1 MKKLNLKKI
10 SETAK
15 KIASW
20 CNVRKRIDEHN
31 YKLYSQAIDEAE
43 HDFDILYHAVKG
55 KIFDGEFLGDIA
67 SWYDEEK
74 NRIIHKYGVNTEF
87 IEHTTFRDIYNRD
100 YLITQKARTGHCD
113 GNIIQSNPDYEM
125 YNEMIKEEIIAM
137 AKDGDIEI
145 GNIEDFEED
154 PNFPF

>member
-20 CNVRKRIDEHN
+20 CNVRKRIDERN
-31 YKLYSQAIDEAE
+31 YKLYEQAIDEAE

-55 KIFDGEFLGDIA
+55 KIYDGEPLAEIA
-67 SWYDEEK
+67 PWYDKEK
-74 NRIIHKYGVNTEF
+74 NRIIRKYGVTTEF
-87 IEHTTFRDIYNRD
+87 IENTTFRDIYNKD
-100 YLITQKARTGHCD
+100 YLIKQKARSGHCD

-125 YNEMIKEEIIAM
+125 YNEMIKEEILAM

-145 GNIEDFEED
+145 ENIDDLEEN